1 MGWFATRSAR
11 AVVDFF
17 DVAIAHSDSASSARF
32 EAARAHDWLPIETHL
47 KSLDAANE
55 DLDAFYAQMVALI
68 VARFPAEPDRLT
80 DALIV
85 LGDYK
90 AGALRRIARQH
101 DERVLDAAID
111 GVISIDQ
118 HGVITELNRAAIKI
132 FGFTRQQAIGRSL
145 AELVIPQRM
154 RAAHAAGLVRAAK
167 GIFHVVGRRVELV
180 ATRADGSEFPVEL
193 SVVPTRVAGQQMFT
207 GFLRDLTAAKQA
219 EASIAIWEQAL
230 DRAVFGV
237 VISDIETGTIQRV
250 NQTIVEMLRYPAD
263 QLIGRNS
270 TDLVAPI
277 SKPSLP
283 TLALEIGPEG
293 SHSHEIWL
301 HRGDGTDLLAWST
314 TAVVEIRPGVR
325 VRVSTLIDVTERHRL
340 ELAMRASTERLQLI
354 SSTSHEFA
362 SASGGLD
369 EVLALVARRLG
380 QILGEG
386 CFTRLLSEDGQW
398 LEPSTAFY
406 HPDERIRE
414 NVRNAIGSQRQ
425 RVGEGLAGRVAE
437 TGAPVMFSSA
447 NAAVELPPPFRKL
460 VEAAGITSALAVPLQ
475 VGGRLIGVVSLLR
488 KTAYTIAD
496 QQLAV
501 DLADRAAL
509 AIDNGMLVANLERRV
524 VERTR
529 ALEDA
534 NRELE
539 TFSYT
544 ASHDLRAPLRAING
558 FSSALGEYEHLF
570 DEQGK
575 HYLARI
581 RAATQRMANLIDDL
595 LGLAR
600 IGRMTLTLATVDITA
615 MCNEVVAGLR
625 QHEPDREVAIDI
637 ELNLEARADPRLLR
651 IVLENLIGNAWKFS
665 SKIAHAQIAIGR
677 APDGLFVRDNGAG
690 FDMAYAGKLFAPFQR
705 LHSADEF
712 EGTGIGLA
720 TVHRIVRHHG
730 GTIRAESALGQG
742 ARFVFTLVSL

>member
-1 MGWFATRSAR
+1 VGWFVTRSAR
-11 AVVDFF
+11 AIGDFF
-17 DVAIAHSDSASSARF
+17 DVAIAHSDPIESTRF
-32 EAARAHDWLPIETHL
+32 EAARTNDWRPIETHL
-47 KSLDAANE
+47 KSLAAANE
-55 DLDAFYAQMVALI
+55 DLDAFYATMVTRI
-68 VARFPAEPDRLT
+68 VARFPTEPDRLT

-101 DERVLDAAID
+101 DERVLDAALD
-111 GVISIDQ
+111 GVISIDE
-118 HGVITELNRAAIKI
+118 HGVITELNRSAIKI
-132 FGFTRQQAIGRSL
+132 FGYTREQAIGRSL

-167 GIFHVVGRRVELV
+167 GIFHVVGRRVELT
-180 ATRADGSEFPVEL
+180 AMRADGTEFPVEL
-193 SVVPTRVAGQQMFT
+193 SLVPTRVAGKQMFT
-207 GFLRDLTAAKQA
+207 GFLRDLTEAKQA
-219 EASIAIWEQAL
+219 EASVAVWAHAL

-237 VISDIETGTIQRV
+237 VISDLETGTIQRV
-250 NQTIVEMLRYPAD
+250 NQTVVEMLRYSHD
-263 QLIGRNS
+263 QLIGRNA
-270 TDLVAPI
+270 TEMVAPI
-277 SKPSLP
+277 SKSSLP
-283 TLALEIGPEG
+283 TLALEIGPHG

-301 HRGDGTDLLAWST
+301 RRGDGTDLLAWST
-314 TAVVEIRPGVR
+314 TAVVEVRANVR

-340 ELAMRASTERLQLI
+340 ELAMRASTERLQII

-362 SASGGLD
+362 SATGGVD
-369 EVLALVARRLG
+369 DVLALVARRLG

-386 CFTRLLSEDGQW
+386 CFTRLLSDDGQW

-406 HPDERIRE
+406 HPDERVRE
-414 NVRNAIGSQRQ
+414 SVRNVIGAQRQ

-437 TGAPVMFSSA
+437 IGSPVMFSSTT
-447 NAAVELPPPFRKL
+447 AAVELPPPFRKL
-460 VEAAGITSALAVPLQ
+460 VEAAGITSALAVPLH

-524 VERTR
+524 RERTR
-529 ALEDA
+529 ELEDA

-544 ASHDLRAPLRAING
+544 VAHDLRAPLRAING
-558 FSSALGEYEHLF
+558 FGSALAEYDQLF

-575 HYLARI
+575 HYLSRI

-600 IGRMTLTLATVDITA
+600 IGRVTLSLAAVDVSA
-615 MCNEVVAGLR
+615 MCSEVVAELR
-625 QHEPDREVAIDI
+625 QHEPDRDAIDI
-637 ELNLEARADPRLLR
+637 EPNLETCADPRLLR
-651 IVLENLIGNAWKFS
+651 IVLENLVGNAWKFT
-665 SKIAHAQIAIGR
+665 SKISHAQIQVGR

-730 GTIRAESALGQG
+730 GTIRAESAPGQG
-742 ARFVFTLVSL
+742 ARFVFSLVGL